1 MLFVCAAQQQAY
13 FLIFCLFA
21 PVAAD
26 PISYNQS
33 SDGNMHYIISNRVH
47 EMPAIRRFW
56 EEQWSS
62 DVEIFF
68 STQHID
74 ENEDGLAACCVL
86 HLPR

>member
-1 MLFVCAAQQQAY
+1 MLFVYAAQQQVC

-26 PISYNQS
+26 PISCNQYS
-33 SDGNMHYIISNRVH
+33 NGNVHCVVSNLVH
-47 EMPAIRRFW
+47 EMPAIQRFW
-56 EEQWSS
+56 EEQCSS

-86 HLPR
+86 HLAR